1 MALDQSALLEVLD
14 ALKAADVGDR
24 VRQAAETV
32 YQALIEAEL
41 TDTIGAGLHERTE
54 ARTTQR
60 NGHRARIL
68 STTAGDLELRIPK
81 LRTGSFFPSL
91 LERRRR
97 VDQALFAVVME
108 AYLHGVSTRKVDDL
122 VKALGAD
129 TGISKS
135 EVSRICADLDQE
147 VGAFRDRSLAGQ
159 QFPYVFLDATYCK
172 ARVNHRVVS
181 QAVVIATGV
190 RGDGWREVLGFAV
203 GNSEDGAFWT
213 AFLRS
218 LKARGLGGVQ
228 LVISDAHTGLKQ
240 AIAAVLLGSSWQRC
254 RVHFLR
260 NVLAQ
265 VPKGSSEMVAAAI
278 RTIFAQPDAAH
289 VREQLGVIAGMLGRQ
304 STKVES
310 MLRDAADDLLAFT
323 SFPPAHWKKIWS
335 TNPLERLNKEVKR
348 RTDVV
353 GVFPNPEALLRLAG
367 AVLVEAHDEWQA
379 TDRRY
384 LGEATM
390 ALLAAPTPQE
400 GVATPE
406 LMTA

>member
-24 VRQAAETV
+24 VRHAAETV

-41 TDTIGAGLHERTE
+41 TDTIGAALHERSD
-54 ARTTQR
+54 ARTNLR
-60 NGHRARIL
+60 NGHRTRIL

-135 EVSRICADLDQE
+135 EVSRICADLDTE

-159 QFPYVFLDATYCK
+159 AFPYVFLDATYCK

-190 RGDGWREVLGFAV
+190 RADGWREVLGFAV
-203 GNSEDGAFWT
+203 GDSEDGAFWT

-240 AIAAVLLGSSWQRC
+240 AISAVLLGSAWQRC

-265 VPKGSSEMVAAAI
+265 VPKGSAEMVAAAI

-289 VREQLGVIAGMLGRQ
+289 VREQLGVIATMLGRQ
-304 STKVES
+304 SVKVET
-310 MLRDAADDLLAFT
+310 MLRDAAEDLLAFT
-323 SFPPAHWKKIWS
+323 NFPVAHWKKIWS

-384 LGEATM
+384 LSEATM
-390 ALLAAPTPQE
+390 ALLTNPPTAE
-400 GVATPE
+400 KLATPE

>member
-14 ALKAADVGDR
+14 ALKVADVGDR
-24 VRQAAETV
+24 VRQAAETI

-41 TDTIGAGLHERTE
+41 TDAIGAGLHERTE
-54 ARTTQR
+54 SRTAQR
-60 NGHRARIL
+60 NGHRTRTL

-135 EVSRICADLDQE
+135 EVSRICADLDTE
-147 VGAFRDRSLAGQ
+147 VGAFRDRSLGEQ
-159 QFPYVFLDATYCK
+159 HFPYVFLDATYCK

-190 RGDGWREVLGFAV
+190 RADGWREVLGFAV
-203 GNSEDGAFWT
+203 GDSEDGAFWT

-240 AIAAVLLGSSWQRC
+240 AISAV
-254 RVHFLR
+254 
-260 NVLAQ
+260 
-265 VPKGSSEMVAAAI
+265 
-278 RTIFAQPDAAH
+278 
-289 VREQLGVIAGMLGRQ
+289 
-304 STKVES
+304 
-310 MLRDAADDLLAFT
+310 
-323 SFPPAHWKKIWS
+323 
-335 TNPLERLNKEVKR
+335 
-348 RTDVV
+348 
-353 GVFPNPEALLRLAG
+353 
-367 AVLVEAHDEWQA
+367 
-379 TDRRY
+379 
-384 LGEATM
+384 
-390 ALLAAPTPQE
+390 
-400 GVATPE
+400 
-406 LMTA
+406 

>member
-14 ALKAADVGDR
+14 ALKVADVGDR
-24 VRQAAETV
+24 VRQAAETI

-41 TDTIGAGLHERTE
+41 TDAIGAAPHERSAE
-54 ARTTQR
+54 RTNLR
-60 NGHRARIL
+60 NGHRIRTL
-68 STTAGDLELRIPK
+68 TTTAGDLELRIPK
-81 LRTGSFFPSL
+81 LRAGSFFPSL

-135 EVSRICADLDQE
+135 EVSRICSDLDTE
-147 VGAFRDRSLAGQ
+147 VGAFRDRSLAEQ
-159 QFPYVFLDATYCK
+159 HFPYVFLDATYCK

-190 RGDGWREVLGFAV
+190 RADGWREVLGFAV
-203 GNSEDGAFWT
+203 GDSEDGAFWT

-240 AIAAVLLGSSWQRC
+240 AISAVLIGASWQRC

-278 RTIFAQPDAAH
+278 RTIFAQPKADM
-289 VREQLGVIAGMLGRQ
+289 VRDQLGVIAGMLGRQ
-304 STKVES
+304 SPKVET
-310 MLRDAADDLLAFT
+310 MLRDAADDILAFT
-323 SFPPAHWKKIWS
+323 SFPPGHWKKIWS

-384 LGEATM
+384 LSEATM
-390 ALLAAPTPQE
+390 ALLTEPAPQE